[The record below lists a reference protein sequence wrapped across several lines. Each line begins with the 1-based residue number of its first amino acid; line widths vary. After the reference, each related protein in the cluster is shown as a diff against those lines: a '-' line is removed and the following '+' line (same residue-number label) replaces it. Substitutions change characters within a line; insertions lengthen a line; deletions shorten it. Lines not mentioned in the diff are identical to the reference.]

1 MEDKKKNQGTPMHLA
16 VTLYCFDDVNVN
28 VNENKWLK
36 KIARYTVTVLGAGAR
51 NRSRRATL

>member
-1 MEDKKKNQGTPMHLA
+1 MHLA